1 LNSGAITQEQYDG
14 YVQNLDYIYEYYISR
29 SRGDQIPFRKMTNA
43 QYENLES
50 RALENGV
57 DFNEQLVQ
65 ETTDL
70 QYDHEELQ
78 ELQSQHG
85 GMRR

>member
-1 LNSGAITQEQYDG
+1 MNSDAITQEQYDG
-14 YVQNLDYIYEYYISR
+14 YVQNLYYIYEYYISR

-43 QYENLES
+43 QY
-50 RALENGV
+50 
-57 DFNEQLVQ
+57 
-65 ETTDL
+65 
-70 QYDHEELQ
+70 DHEELQ